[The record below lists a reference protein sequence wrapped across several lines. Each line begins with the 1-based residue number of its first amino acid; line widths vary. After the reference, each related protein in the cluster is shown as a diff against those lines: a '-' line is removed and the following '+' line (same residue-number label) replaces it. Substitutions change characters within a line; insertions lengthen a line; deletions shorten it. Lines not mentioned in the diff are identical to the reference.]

1 MRRPEEDD
9 ELDVLGQ
16 LMLAVALGFLCF
28 AVVHVIAWMGWI

>member
-16 LMLAVALGFLCF
+16 LALALALGFLCY
-28 AVVHVIAWMGWI
+28 AVVQAVVWMGWI